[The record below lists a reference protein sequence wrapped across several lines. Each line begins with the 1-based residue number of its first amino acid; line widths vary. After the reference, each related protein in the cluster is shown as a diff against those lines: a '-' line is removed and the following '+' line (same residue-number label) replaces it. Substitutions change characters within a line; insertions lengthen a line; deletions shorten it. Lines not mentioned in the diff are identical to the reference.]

1 MIIFEPKVRPAP
13 LEDDI
18 SESEESNNSEDED
31 EDDCNDNRVKNER
44 NRLKRKRLQ
53 KFRRKFVKNLALE
66 RDVILPVLRFVSKS
80 DLLNCMRVCKLWNG
94 LYSILNQILLIF
106 S

>member
-1 MIIFEPKVRPAP
+1 LIIFEPKVRPAP

-31 EDDCNDNRVKNER
+31 EDDCNDNNRIKNER

-53 KFRRKFVKNLALE
+53 KFRRKFAKNLALE

-94 LYSILNQILLIF
+94 LY
-106 S
+106 

>member
-31 EDDCNDNRVKNER
+31 EDDSNDNNRIKNER

-53 KFRRKFVKNLALE
+53 KFRRKFANNLALE

-94 LYSILNQILLIF
+94 LY
-106 S
+106 